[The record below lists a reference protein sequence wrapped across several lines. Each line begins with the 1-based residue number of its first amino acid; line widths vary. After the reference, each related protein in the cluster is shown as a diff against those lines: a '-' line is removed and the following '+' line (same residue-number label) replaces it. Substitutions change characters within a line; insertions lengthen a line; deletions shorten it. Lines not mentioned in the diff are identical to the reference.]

1 MARNDEKAHVSPK
14 QLSEALERKR
24 MGDLL
29 DKLEGTI
36 MEDLPLLTPAERVKV
51 YVDLMKYVSPKGC
64 GTSADAT
71 AKPSADTDRVKS
83 LFAAGLNLNNRMRDE
98 TK

>member
-1 MARNDEKAHVSPK
+1 MAKNETAHVSPK
-14 QLSEALERKR
+14 QVSEALERKR

-29 DKLEGTI
+29 DKLEVTI
-36 MEDLPLLTPAERVKV
+36 MEDLPLLTPAERVKI

-64 GTSADAT
+64 GAAPDTT
-71 AKPSADTDRVKS
+71 RPSADTDRVKS
-83 LFAAGLNLNNRMRDE
+83 LFAAGMNLNNRMRDE